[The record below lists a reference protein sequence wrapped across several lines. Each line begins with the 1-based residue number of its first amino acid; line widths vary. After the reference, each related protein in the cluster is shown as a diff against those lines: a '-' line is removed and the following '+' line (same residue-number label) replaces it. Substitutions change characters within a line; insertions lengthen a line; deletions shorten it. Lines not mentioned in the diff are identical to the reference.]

1 MEIRENNIQL
11 QRNEIIAR
19 SRIPCGFFSLS
30 LSCRDIE
37 AAKVLAVK
45 YFGEILVATIMSA

>member
-1 MEIRENNIQL
+1 MEISENNIQL

-30 LSCRDIE
+30 LSE

-45 YFGEILVATIMSA
+45 YFGEILVAAIMSA